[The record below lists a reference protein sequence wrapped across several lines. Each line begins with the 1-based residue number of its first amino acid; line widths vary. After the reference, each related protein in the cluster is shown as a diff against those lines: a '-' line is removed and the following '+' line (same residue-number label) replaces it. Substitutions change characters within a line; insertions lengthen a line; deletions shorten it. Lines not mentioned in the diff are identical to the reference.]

1 MLQEFTGCKLPSY
14 VTCLIAK
21 PNYTLFSKATMT
33 TPEVI
38 LTLIPVLL
46 IKASILEVLLNVSE
60 LHVLIWVQNTGVVA
74 VLFGISVNQYV
85 HGAFP

>member
-1 MLQEFTGCKLPSY
+1 
-14 VTCLIAK
+14 
-21 PNYTLFSKATMT
+21 MT